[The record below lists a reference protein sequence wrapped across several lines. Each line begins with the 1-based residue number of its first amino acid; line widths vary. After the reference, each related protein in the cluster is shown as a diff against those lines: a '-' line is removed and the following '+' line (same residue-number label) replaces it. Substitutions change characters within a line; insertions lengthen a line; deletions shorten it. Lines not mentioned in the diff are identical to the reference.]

1 MTAFYVRW
9 GVVLLISWVLVF
21 LTQQNY
27 ELNLASLSPQE
38 VLASNLS
45 GELRVL
51 GLVKSGSLTGNIEA
65 GEAEFD
71 LAGLEQD
78 MSVTYKGPPPENLR
92 ELKHLIVIGTWN
104 SQAQRFFARE
114 FGLVTNYGF
123 VLGAYVIGLLP
134 LAMFL
139 FMMGRKVTMLF
150 DEIKQSK
157 LYEAE

>member
-1 MTAFYVRW
+1 MTTFYVRW

-38 VLASNLS
+38 VLVSKPF

-51 GLVKSGSLTGNIEA
+51 GLVKGGSLTGNIEA

-78 MSVTYKGPPPENLR
+78 IRVTYVGPPPENLR
-92 ELKHLIVIGTWN
+92 ELKHLIVIGTWD
-104 SQAQRFFARE
+104 SQAKRFLGNSDWSPTM
-114 FGLVTNYGF
+114 GLSLVPML
-123 VLGAYVIGLLP
+123 LGSCRWP
-134 LAMFL
+134 CFFFL
-139 FMMGRKVTMLF
+139 W
-150 DEIKQSK
+150 
-157 LYEAE
+157 AEK